1 MKLNW
6 KKEKLIQK
14 YSNMA
19 QDKKQNLKEHL
30 KQIEKITTWFEDRD
44 EIDIEEALEKVKQA
58 AKLIKASKDKLAQ
71 VENEFKEIKK
81 KVE

>member
-1 MKLNW
+1 
-6 KKEKLIQK
+6 
-14 YSNMA
+14 MA
-19 QDKKQNLKEHL
+19 KDKKQNLKEYL
-30 KQIEKITTWFEDRD
+30 VEIDKITTWFEDRE

-81 KVE
+81 TVE

>member
-1 MKLNW
+1 MT
-6 KKEKLIQK
+6 
-14 YSNMA
+14 
-19 QDKKQNLKEHL
+19 QDKKQNLKEYL

>member
-1 MKLNW
+1 
-6 KKEKLIQK
+6 
-14 YSNMA
+14 MA
-19 QDKKQNLKEHL
+19 QPKKQNLKEYL
-30 KQIEKITTWFEDRD
+30 IQIEKITTWFEDQD

>member
-1 MKLNW
+1 
-6 KKEKLIQK
+6 
-14 YSNMA
+14 MA
-19 QDKKQNLKEHL
+19 QDKKQNLKEYL
-30 KQIEKITTWFEDRD
+30 LQIEKITTWFEDRD

>member
-1 MKLNW
+1 
-6 KKEKLIQK
+6 
-14 YSNMA
+14 MA

>member
-1 MKLNW
+1 MV
-6 KKEKLIQK
+6 QP
-14 YSNMA
+14 
-19 QDKKQNLKEHL
+19 KKQNLKEYL
-30 KQIEKITTWFEDRD
+30 IQIEKITTWFEDQD

>member
-14 YSNMA
+14 YSSMA
-19 QDKKQNLKEHL
+19 KAKKQNLKEYL
-30 KQIEKITTWFEDRD
+30 IQIEKITTWFEDRD

-81 KVE
+81 TVE

>member
-1 MKLNW
+1 MV
-6 KKEKLIQK
+6 QP
-14 YSNMA
+14 
-19 QDKKQNLKEHL
+19 KKQNLKEYL
-30 KQIEKITTWFEDRD
+30 IQIEKITTWFEDQD

-71 VENEFKEIKK
+71 VEDEFKEIKK